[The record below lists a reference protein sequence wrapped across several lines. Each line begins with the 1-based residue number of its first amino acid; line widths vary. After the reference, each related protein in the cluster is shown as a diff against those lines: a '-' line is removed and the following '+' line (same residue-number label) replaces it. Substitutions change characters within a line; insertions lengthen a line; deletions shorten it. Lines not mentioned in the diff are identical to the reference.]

1 MSLQAKRIRWI
12 TVSDNLASLVILL
25 IFIILIINCLFI
37 DKGYYDTM
45 PQDLFGFFDGIYRIH
60 LGQVPNRDFST
71 TYGIFVYL
79 IPSLFVNVGA
89 DLVSSL
95 RDYHVTLLI
104 VAMCI
109 VLYVQRTRLESTI
122 SILFATAIAL
132 ALACKYNFGDS
143 PFLVTEAM
151 FYNRIGFTFLSLE
164 IALLIKPTL
173 EDVELLTR
181 TDAVL
186 IGLVCGFLFYIKFTF
201 GLVALGFVFF
211 NLLAD
216 DRTWRSKLVL
226 LGVSVALFILIVVI
240 IEFGYGTKFA
250 LYRDVRMAMLS
261 DSGHRLPVLIFHRFI
276 VDLPEIVIA
285 IVVPLIVVQLAK
297 IKIRPYWVAYAFA
310 IAFASIILQVYSF
323 QESVLFLPLAFILFS
338 MSKLQ
343 SHNNPNEPDRLPY
356 FVAMISISFLAT
368 ANIAYPMIINVAV
381 SSVRYH
387 NSRSELVSAN
397 EVLSR
402 IRTIPLQKEAAH
414 PGKIL
419 SEQDVDS
426 VDRFPSLD
434 AFMWARKSRPLYYYD
449 DLSFPEY
456 EFYLADGLKAATSGC
471 RKGARIAT
479 LDSVNPFPAL
489 LGWPEGGGMIFVAP
503 PSLVSESHHLS
514 AEEMFR
520 QIDCVLVPKIQAA
533 TGVREFLTNVYGQYL
548 DANYIKTKETVLW
561 AVLTPK
567 R

>member
-1 MSLQAKRIRWI
+1 MSLQAKKLGWI
-12 TVSDNLASLVILL
+12 TISDNLASLVISL
-25 IFIILIINCLFI
+25 IFIILTINCLFI

-45 PQDLFGFFDGIYRIH
+45 PQDLFGFFDGIYRLY

-79 IPSLFVNVGA
+79 IPSLFLNAGA
-89 DLVSSL
+89 DLVSSVTY
-95 RDYHVTLLI
+95 YHVTLLI

-109 VLYVQRTRLESTI
+109 VMYIQRTRLESII

-143 PFLVTEAM
+143 PFQVTEAM

-173 EDVELLTR
+173 ENVEFLTR
-181 TDAVL
+181 IDAVL

-216 DRTWRSKLVL
+216 DRTWRSKLTL
-226 LGVSVALFILIVVI
+226 LGASVALFIFILVI

-261 DSGHRLPVLIFHRFI
+261 DSGHRIAIIILRRLLLDI
-276 VDLPEIVIA
+276 PEIVIA
-285 IVVPLIVVQLAK
+285 IVAPLIILRLAM
-297 IKIRPYWVAYAFA
+297 IKIRPYWTAYALS

-323 QESVLFLPLAFILFS
+323 QESVLFLPLAFILFA

-343 SHNNPNEPDRLPY
+343 RYNNTSEPDRLLY

-368 ANIAYPMIINVAV
+368 ANIVYPMIINVAV

-387 NSRSELVSAN
+387 NSRSELLSAN

-402 IRTIPLQKEAAH
+402 IRTIPLQKEATYT
-414 PGKIL
+414 GKIL
-419 SEQDVDS
+419 SAQAVDT
-426 VDRFPSLD
+426 VNRFPALD

-489 LGWPEGGGMIFVAP
+489 LGWPEGGGMIFVGP

-533 TGVREFLTNVYGQYL
+533 TGVREFLTNVYGKYL
-548 DANYIKTKETVLW
+548 DANYVKTKETVLW
-561 AVLTPK
+561 TVLTPTK
-567 R
+567 